1 VLVILIL
8 TKRQAH
14 RGRAKTAKSGA
25 KRAKTALTTFKKRT
39 LIRDNTVA
47 NYELWDENSDGPIPT
62 AYQEGDHEPWNWY
75 TQYWSNCVRNHESA
89 EFTEDELREL
99 CDYYFTDDYT
109 IYTGDFLDAY

>member
-1 VLVILIL
+1 LIL

-47 NYELWDENSDGPIPT
+47 VS
-62 AYQEGDHEPWNWY
+62 
-75 TQYWSNCVRNHESA
+75 S
-89 EFTEDELREL
+89 
-99 CDYYFTDDYT
+99 
-109 IYTGDFLDAY
+109 